1 MNTLIAK
8 QGLTSEQLLMV
19 NAEVERKGKNKMVMY
34 LLWWFTGAIGGH
46 RFYLGDTGYAVAMLL
61 LGWATLFIWPLI
73 DVFFIGKRLEAY
85 NERLELEAIQQVKSQ
100 SNAPVQPQNFQ
111 AV

>member
-34 LLWWFTGAIGGH
+34 LLWWFTGVVGGH

-61 LGWATLFIWPLI
+61 LGWATLFIWPLV

-85 NERLELEAIQQVKSQ
+85 NERLELEAIQQVKLQ
-100 SNAPVQPQNFQ
+100 SSAPAQPQNFQ